1 MNMILIP
8 AYEPSKELINLVK
21 ELVVEKEKILI
32 INDGS
37 SKEYEPIFQTCE
49 QFGAVVLTHETNQ
62 GKGKAIKTGI
72 AYIQNTYPDIDG
84 IITCDADGQHLT
96 KDILHIDKELSNDTD
111 TLILGVRDFKSDLV
125 PSKSRFG
132 NSFSRLYFRLN
143 SGISCYDTQTG
154 LRGIPKSLFTEALR
168 VEENRYDYEMN
179 FLLEIAKTKKKL
191 IQIPIDTVYLD
202 QNSSSHFRPIIDSI
216 RIYKVPL
223 KFLLIGLLSAAIDL
237 GVFTIISTTLDDLL
251 LKVVLISTITARI
264 ISGGFNFLMNR
275 AWSFKSHLPIQRQFG
290 KYLVLYFIIMGLS
303 SLFVYLLSFLPIHL
317 TLVKAMVDAILF
329 IISYLVQKH
338 WVFKK

>member
-8 AYEPSKELINLVK
+8 AYEPSNELISLVK
-21 ELVVEKEKILI
+21 ELKLANKEILI

-37 SKEYEPIFQTCE
+37 AKEYEPLFQTCKH
-49 QFGAVVLTHETNQ
+49 FGATILSHEINQ

-72 AYIQNTYPDIDG
+72 AYIQNTYPNIDG

-96 KDILHIDKELSNDTD
+96 KDILHIDETLMKDTD
-111 TLILGVRDFKSDLV
+111 TLILGVRDFQSDAV
-125 PSKSRFG
+125 PRKSRFG
-132 NSFSRLYFRLN
+132 NSFSRLYFKLN
-143 SGISCYDTQTG
+143 TGIKCYDTQTG
-154 LRGIPKSLFTEALR
+154 LRGIPKNLFKEALSI
-168 VEENRYDYEMN
+168 EENRYDYEMN

-202 QNSSSHFRPIIDSI
+202 QNSSSHFRPIMDSI

-223 KFLLIGLLSAAIDL
+223 KFLVIGLLSAAIDL
-237 GVFTIISTTLDDLL
+237 GVFTIISSTLDDLL
-251 LKVVLISTITARI
+251 LKVVLISTMTARI

-275 AWSFKSHLPIQRQFG
+275 AWSFKSHLPIHKQFG
-290 KYLVLYFIIMGLS
+290 KYLILYFIIMGLS
-303 SLFVYLLSFLPIHL
+303 SLFVYLLSFLPMHL

-329 IISYLVQKH
+329 IVSYVVQKH